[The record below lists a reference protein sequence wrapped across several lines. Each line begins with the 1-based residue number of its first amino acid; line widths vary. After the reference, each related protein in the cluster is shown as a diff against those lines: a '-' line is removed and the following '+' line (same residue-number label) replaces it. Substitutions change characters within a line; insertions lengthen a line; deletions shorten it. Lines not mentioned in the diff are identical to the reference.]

1 MLNDLYTPETNKTY
15 VNYTSIKI
23 SMYVFGNDK
32 NKQKIGLLRLKA
44 DLDMVKMKNHQGHW
58 KS

>member
-1 MLNDLYTPETNKTY
+1 MYTPETNKTY

-44 DLDMVKMKNHQGHW
+44 DLDMVKMKNHQGH
-58 KS
+58 